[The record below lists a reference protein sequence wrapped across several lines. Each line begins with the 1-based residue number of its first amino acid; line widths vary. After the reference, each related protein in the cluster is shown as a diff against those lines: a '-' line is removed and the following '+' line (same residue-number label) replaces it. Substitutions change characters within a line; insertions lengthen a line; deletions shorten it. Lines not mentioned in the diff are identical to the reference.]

1 MGQTER
7 FESAVN
13 RYTKLAAAMRSFLT
27 IQALVA
33 DGIVAAGDGMR
44 RAGDL
49 VLAQTYIELGLFYA
63 DRAID
68 LDGTTVRGWRVKG
81 VALERI
87 GMFEDAVDAYLQS
100 ITYGEGSI
108 YAIEAHSGLARTY
121 EKLGD
126 PVNAEIHRLLAE
138 PEAPGE

>member
-1 MGQTER
+1 LGQTER

-13 RYTKLAAAMRSFLT
+13 RYTKLAAAMRSFPT
-27 IQALVA
+27 IQALAV

>member
-49 VLAQTYIELGLFYA
+49 VLAQTYIELGLF
-63 DRAID
+63 
-68 LDGTTVRGWRVKG
+68 
-81 VALERI
+81 
-87 GMFEDAVDAYLQS
+87 
-100 ITYGEGSI
+100 
-108 YAIEAHSGLARTY
+108 
-121 EKLGD
+121 
-126 PVNAEIHRLLAE
+126 
-138 PEAPGE
+138 